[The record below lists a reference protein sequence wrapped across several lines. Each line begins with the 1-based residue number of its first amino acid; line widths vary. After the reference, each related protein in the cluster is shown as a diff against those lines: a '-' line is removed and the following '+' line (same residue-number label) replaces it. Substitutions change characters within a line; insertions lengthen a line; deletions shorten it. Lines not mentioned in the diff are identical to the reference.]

1 MPHGLIYNATWE
13 SSTKT
18 LAFYDRSGNIVYSC
32 VVDVSPQPI
41 VDDPTKPL
49 YIRCMSPDGGTIYLT
64 GTAITTDSFERST
77 DGVTWEPWQV
87 GSVGT
92 ISLGHGQGIY
102 IRAASARTEF
112 PSSNM
117 ITIHMNGGADVR
129 FEAYHNVNSMLSP
142 NFTSI
147 TDLTTLASNGV
158 GCFKRLFYQQ
168 RQLSKAPLLP
178 ATTLSK
184 SCYYEMFRECQ
195 SLQETP
201 EFPWTTTAEASCYY
215 MFRECSSLSVAHD
228 LHASIVE
235 GSSTPSSLSGAYYSM
250 FSYCT
255 SLVSPPAL
263 NATECKARGCSYMFN
278 GCSSLTTAPVLPTA
292 VTGGNAFE
300 RMFQGCT
307 SLTKS
312 PLIAVDTLTQSCC
325 NYMFSG
331 CTSLHEIHI
340 NSTDISASSCLSN
353 WVSNVAPTGDFY
365 CAKGVSFPVDSASG
379 IPQGWTIHRSTV
391 ESPNLPLCFKATL
404 DDCSVTLK
412 KNGTV
417 TESYEYS
424 MDGITWN
431 AWSFDLTIPLDT
443 GDTVYVR
450 TAADRA
456 TAQTSSNYIWFHMS
470 TVNGYDSGI
479 EAYNNVNSLLQKT
492 TFPTLTDLTT
502 AHGDYAFYR
511 LFKGP
516 GDAGRNFINHALLK
530 APLLPATTLGT
541 ACYRN
546 MFLDCRNLTTAPEL
560 PATTLVA
567 SCYSYMFGHCD
578 SLSSVHIYATDIS
591 ATDCLKYWIYN
602 NPATGNFYC
611 VNGVNYPSGESGIP
625 TGWTRIDL

>member
-1 MPHGLIYNATWE
+1 MKRE
-13 SSTKT
+13 K
-18 LAFYDRSGNIVYSC
+18 
-32 VVDVSPQPI
+32 
-41 VDDPTKPL
+41 
-49 YIRCMSPDGGTIYLT
+49 
-64 GTAITTDSFERST
+64 
-77 DGVTWEPWQV
+77 
-87 GSVGT
+87 
-92 ISLGHGQGIY
+92 ISLPVP
-102 IRAASARTEF
+102 EF
-112 PSSNM
+112 P
-117 ITIHMNGGADVR
+117 VKR
-129 FEAYHNVNSMLSP
+129 
-142 NFTSI
+142 
-147 TDLTTLASNGV
+147 TLASDGAN
-158 GCFKRLFYQQ
+158 CLKRLFYQQ

-178 ATTLSK
+178 ATKLSK
-184 SCYYEMFRECQ
+184 GCYQEMFHTCT
-195 SLQETP
+195 SLPETP
-201 EFPWTTTAEASCYY
+201 EFPWTSTEAASCAA
-215 MFRECSSLSVAHD
+215 MFSGCSNLSVVHD
-228 LHASIVE
+228 LHASIVVGRE
-235 GSSTPSSLSGAYYSM
+235 TGTTWTFGAYRNM
-250 FSYCT
+250 FNGCT
-255 SLVSPPAL
+255 SLVSPPVL
-263 NATECKARGCSYMFN
+263 NATECGSDGCARMFY
-278 GCSSLTTAPVLPTA
+278 GCSSLTTAPVLPTT
-292 VTGGNAFE
+292 VTGGTAFE

-312 PLIAVDTLTQSCC
+312 PLIAVDTLTPSCC

-331 CTSLHEIHI
+331 CTSLHEIYI
-340 NSTDISASSCLSN
+340 DSTDISASSCLSN

-365 CAKGVSFPVDSASG
+365 CAEGVSFPVDSASG
-379 IPQGWTIHRSTV
+379 IPRGWTIHRSTV

-412 KNGTV
+412 KNGTIN
-417 TESYEYS
+417 ESYEYS

-431 AWSFDLTIPLDT
+431 SWSFDLIIPLDT

-470 TVNGYDSGI
+470 TVNGYSSGI
-479 EAYNNVNSLLQKT
+479 EVYNNVNSLLQKT

-516 GDAGRNFINHALLK
+516 GDTGRNFINYALLK

-560 PATTLVA
+560 PATTLVDG
-567 SCYSYMFGHCD
+567 CYSYMFGHCD
-578 SLSSVHIYATDIS
+578 SLSSVRIYATDIL

-625 TGWTRIDL
+625 TGWARIDL